1 MYLKKLG
8 TPFAYKKL
16 AIFLKDFKMT
26 INSANP
32 YQNLALSNPLQN
44 SQALNL
50 IKDKKGSNLE
60 ENENNLENL
69 NYIFNTTSYA
79 SEFGFRIDER
89 GFFEKDLNKIANIPG
104 SYNINIKSVR
114 NIAKELTRQDA
125 TLNYNKIDLPYLLN
139 SYYSSLKS
147 VNLEFSENDNANLS
161 RDMISKF
168 ATGFSTENG
177 EFLGKISR
185 IYNNQEELN
194 STLNKTLSLNTLM
207 LDNKITNFHF
217 DRALNNTSSNEIL
230 KPYLTKNAEVSK
242 SGLLMNFI
250 YHDIKTQNDNELN
263 FFMKPASLDLN
274 AHTNFQKILRGEMDI
289 KDYIKQQNEQK
300 MSFDLYLYVNGV
312 DKKTAS
318 QDKLSVFF
326 QQYVNY
332 QKDMDLREFAN
343 SSSIFQIY
351 IDENHSEFNS
361 LKEEYQ
367 SQNKDLEKL
376 DNANNMRSSSI
387 ENFLDRRQKQAN
399 LNKIL
404 NSYLSVLLLSLIHI

>member
-1 MYLKKLG
+1 
-8 TPFAYKKL
+8 
-16 AIFLKDFKMT
+16 MT

-79 SEFGFRIDER
+79 SEFSFRIDEK
-89 GFFEKDLNKIANIPG
+89 GFFEKDLNKIANIPE

-194 STLNKTLSLNTLM
+194 SALNKTLSLNTLM

-376 DNANNMRSSSI
+376 DNANNMRFSSI

-404 NSYLSVLLLSLIHI
+404 NSYLSVLL

>member
-1 MYLKKLG
+1 
-8 TPFAYKKL
+8 
-16 AIFLKDFKMT
+16 MT

-79 SEFGFRIDER
+79 SEFSFRIDEK
-89 GFFEKDLNKIANIPG
+89 GFFEKDLNKIANIPE

-114 NIAKELTRQDA
+114 NIAKELTKQDA

-194 STLNKTLSLNTLM
+194 SALNKTLSLNTLM

-250 YHDIKTQNDNELN
+250 YHDIKTQNDNEPN

-404 NSYLSVLLLSLIHI
+404 NSYLSVLL

>member
-1 MYLKKLG
+1 
-8 TPFAYKKL
+8 
-16 AIFLKDFKMT
+16 MT

-79 SEFGFRIDER
+79 SEFSFRIDEK
-89 GFFEKDLNKIANIPG
+89 GFFEKDLNKIANIPE

-147 VNLEFSENDNANLS
+147 VNLEFSENDNDNLS

-194 STLNKTLSLNTLM
+194 SALNKTLSLNTLM

-404 NSYLSVLLLSLIHI
+404 NSYLSVLL

>member
-1 MYLKKLG
+1 
-8 TPFAYKKL
+8 
-16 AIFLKDFKMT
+16 MT

-79 SEFGFRIDER
+79 SEFSFRIDEK
-89 GFFEKDLNKIANIPG
+89 GFFEKDLNKIANIPE

-139 SYYSSLKS
+139 SYYNSLKS

-194 STLNKTLSLNTLM
+194 SALNKTLSLNTLM

-399 LNKIL
+399 L
-404 NSYLSVLLLSLIHI
+404 

>member
-1 MYLKKLG
+1 
-8 TPFAYKKL
+8 
-16 AIFLKDFKMT
+16 MT

-79 SEFGFRIDER
+79 SEFSFRIDEK
-89 GFFEKDLNKIANIPG
+89 GFFEKDLNKIANIPE

-194 STLNKTLSLNTLM
+194 YALNKTLSLNTLM

-404 NSYLSVLLLSLIHI
+404 NSYLSVLL

>member
-1 MYLKKLG
+1 
-8 TPFAYKKL
+8 
-16 AIFLKDFKMT
+16 MT

-263 FFMKPASLDLN
+263 FFMKSASLDLN

-404 NSYLSVLLLSLIHI
+404 NSYLSVLL

>member
-1 MYLKKLG
+1 
-8 TPFAYKKL
+8 
-16 AIFLKDFKMT
+16 MT

-79 SEFGFRIDER
+79 SEFSFRIDEK
-89 GFFEKDLNKIANIPG
+89 GFFEKDLNKIANIPE

-194 STLNKTLSLNTLM
+194 SALNKTLSLNTLM

-332 QKDMDLREFAN
+332 QKYMDLREFAN

-404 NSYLSVLLLSLIHI
+404 NSYLSVLL

>member
-1 MYLKKLG
+1 
-8 TPFAYKKL
+8 
-16 AIFLKDFKMT
+16 MT

-79 SEFGFRIDER
+79 SEFSFRIDEK
-89 GFFEKDLNKIANIPG
+89 GFFEKDLNKIANIPE

-194 STLNKTLSLNTLM
+194 SALNKTLSLNTLM

-312 DKKTAS
+312 DKKTAP

-404 NSYLSVLLLSLIHI
+404 NSYLSVLL

>member
-1 MYLKKLG
+1 
-8 TPFAYKKL
+8 
-16 AIFLKDFKMT
+16 MT

-79 SEFGFRIDER
+79 SEFSFRVDEK
-89 GFFEKDLNKIANIPG
+89 GFFEKDLNKIANIPE

-194 STLNKTLSLNTLM
+194 SALNKTLSLNTLM

-404 NSYLSVLLLSLIHI
+404 NSYLSVLL

>member
-1 MYLKKLG
+1 
-8 TPFAYKKL
+8 
-16 AIFLKDFKMT
+16 MT

-79 SEFGFRIDER
+79 SEFSFRIDEK
-89 GFFEKDLNKIANIPG
+89 GFFEKDLNKIANIPE

-147 VNLEFSENDNANLS
+147 VNLEFRENDNANLS

-194 STLNKTLSLNTLM
+194 SALNKTLSLNTLM

-404 NSYLSVLLLSLIHI
+404 NSYLSVLL

>member
-1 MYLKKLG
+1 
-8 TPFAYKKL
+8 
-16 AIFLKDFKMT
+16 MT

-79 SEFGFRIDER
+79 SEFSFRIDEK
-89 GFFEKDLNKIANIPG
+89 GFFEKDLNKIANIPE

-194 STLNKTLSLNTLM
+194 SALNKTLSLNTLM

-404 NSYLSVLLLSLIHI
+404 NSYLSV

>member
-1 MYLKKLG
+1 
-8 TPFAYKKL
+8 
-16 AIFLKDFKMT
+16 MT

-79 SEFGFRIDER
+79 SEFSFRIDEK
-89 GFFEKDLNKIANIPG
+89 GFFEKDLNKIANIPE

-194 STLNKTLSLNTLM
+194 SALNKTLSLNTLM

-387 ENFLDRRQKQAN
+387 ENFLDRRQKQTN

-404 NSYLSVLLLSLIHI
+404 N

>member
-1 MYLKKLG
+1 
-8 TPFAYKKL
+8 
-16 AIFLKDFKMT
+16 MT

-79 SEFGFRIDER
+79 SEFSFRIDEK
-89 GFFEKDLNKIANIPG
+89 GFFEKDLNKIANIPE

-194 STLNKTLSLNTLM
+194 SALNKTLSLNTLM

-263 FFMKPASLDLN
+263 FFIKPASLDLN

-404 NSYLSVLLLSLIHI
+404 NSYLSVLL

>member
-1 MYLKKLG
+1 
-8 TPFAYKKL
+8 
-16 AIFLKDFKMT
+16 MT

-79 SEFGFRIDER
+79 SEFSFRIDEK
-89 GFFEKDLNKIANIPG
+89 GFFEKDLNKIANIPE

-194 STLNKTLSLNTLM
+194 SALNKTLSLNTLM

>member
-1 MYLKKLG
+1 
-8 TPFAYKKL
+8 
-16 AIFLKDFKMT
+16 MT

-79 SEFGFRIDER
+79 SEFSFRIDEK
-89 GFFEKDLNKIANIPG
+89 GFFEKDLNKIANIPE

-194 STLNKTLSLNTLM
+194 SALNKTLSLNTLM

-404 NSYLSVLLLSLIHI
+404 NSYLSVLL

>member
-89 GFFEKDLNKIANIPG
+89 GFFEKDLNKIANIPE

-404 NSYLSVLLLSLIHI
+404 NSYLSVLL

>member
-1 MYLKKLG
+1 
-8 TPFAYKKL
+8 
-16 AIFLKDFKMT
+16 MT

-79 SEFGFRIDER
+79 SEFSFRINEK
-89 GFFEKDLNKIANIPG
+89 GFFEKDLNKIANIPE

-194 STLNKTLSLNTLM
+194 SALNKTLSLNTLM

-404 NSYLSVLLLSLIHI
+404 NSYLSVLL

>member
-1 MYLKKLG
+1 
-8 TPFAYKKL
+8 
-16 AIFLKDFKMT
+16 MT

-79 SEFGFRIDER
+79 SEFSFRIDEK
-89 GFFEKDLNKIANIPG
+89 GFFEKDLNKIANIPE

-194 STLNKTLSLNTLM
+194 SALNKTLSLNTLM

-250 YHDIKTQNDNELN
+250 YHNIKTQNDNELN

-404 NSYLSVLLLSLIHI
+404 NSYLSVLL

>member
-1 MYLKKLG
+1 
-8 TPFAYKKL
+8 
-16 AIFLKDFKMT
+16 
-26 INSANP
+26 

-79 SEFGFRIDER
+79 SEFSFRIDEK
-89 GFFEKDLNKIANIPG
+89 GFFEKDLNKIANIPE

-194 STLNKTLSLNTLM
+194 SALNKTLSLNTLM

-404 NSYLSVLLLSLIHI
+404 NSYLSVLL

>member
-1 MYLKKLG
+1 
-8 TPFAYKKL
+8 
-16 AIFLKDFKMT
+16 MT

-79 SEFGFRIDER
+79 SEFSFRIDEK
-89 GFFEKDLNKIANIPG
+89 GFFEKDLNKIANIPE

-194 STLNKTLSLNTLM
+194 SALNKTLNLNTLM

-404 NSYLSVLLLSLIHI
+404 NSYLSVLL

>member
-1 MYLKKLG
+1 
-8 TPFAYKKL
+8 
-16 AIFLKDFKMT
+16 MT

-79 SEFGFRIDER
+79 SEFSFRIDEK
-89 GFFEKDLNKIANIPG
+89 GFFEKDLNKIANIPE

-194 STLNKTLSLNTLM
+194 SALNKTLSLNTLM

-250 YHDIKTQNDNELN
+250 YHNIKTQNDNELN

-404 NSYLSVLLLSLIHI
+404 NSYLSV

>member
-1 MYLKKLG
+1 
-8 TPFAYKKL
+8 
-16 AIFLKDFKMT
+16 MT

-274 AHTNFQKILRGEMDI
+274 AHTNFQKILREEMDI

-404 NSYLSVLLLSLIHI
+404 NSYLSVLL

>member
-1 MYLKKLG
+1 
-8 TPFAYKKL
+8 
-16 AIFLKDFKMT
+16 MT

-32 YQNLALSNPLQN
+32 YQNLTLSNPLQN

-79 SEFGFRIDER
+79 SEFSFRIDEK
-89 GFFEKDLNKIANIPG
+89 GFFEKDLNKIANIPE

-194 STLNKTLSLNTLM
+194 SALNKTLSLNTLM

-404 NSYLSVLLLSLIHI
+404 NSYLSVLL

>member
-1 MYLKKLG
+1 
-8 TPFAYKKL
+8 
-16 AIFLKDFKMT
+16 MT

-79 SEFGFRIDER
+79 SEFSFRIDEK
-89 GFFEKDLNKIANIPG
+89 GFFEKDLNKIANIPE

-194 STLNKTLSLNTLM
+194 SALNKTLSLNTLM

-263 FFMKPASLDLN
+263 FFTKPASLDLN

-404 NSYLSVLLLSLIHI
+404 NSYLSVLL

>member
-1 MYLKKLG
+1 
-8 TPFAYKKL
+8 
-16 AIFLKDFKMT
+16 MT

-32 YQNLALSNPLQN
+32 YQNLALSNPY

-79 SEFGFRIDER
+79 SEFSFRIDEK
-89 GFFEKDLNKIANIPG
+89 GFFEKDLNKIANIPE

-194 STLNKTLSLNTLM
+194 SALNKTLSLNTLM

-404 NSYLSVLLLSLIHI
+404 NSYLSVLL

>member
-1 MYLKKLG
+1 
-8 TPFAYKKL
+8 
-16 AIFLKDFKMT
+16 MT

-79 SEFGFRIDER
+79 SEFSFRIDEK
-89 GFFEKDLNKIANIPG
+89 GFFEKDLNKIANIPE

-147 VNLEFSENDNANLS
+147 VNLEFSENDNTNLS

-194 STLNKTLSLNTLM
+194 SALNKTLSLNTLM

-404 NSYLSVLLLSLIHI
+404 NSYLSVLL

>member
-1 MYLKKLG
+1 
-8 TPFAYKKL
+8 
-16 AIFLKDFKMT
+16 MT

-44 SQALNL
+44 SQALIL

-79 SEFGFRIDER
+79 SEFSFRIDEK
-89 GFFEKDLNKIANIPG
+89 GFFEKDLNKIANIPE

-194 STLNKTLSLNTLM
+194 SALNKTLSLNTLM

-404 NSYLSVLLLSLIHI
+404 NSYLSVLL

>member
-1 MYLKKLG
+1 
-8 TPFAYKKL
+8 
-16 AIFLKDFKMT
+16 MT

-79 SEFGFRIDER
+79 SEFSFRIDEK
-89 GFFEKDLNKIANIPG
+89 GFFEKDLNKIANIPE

-194 STLNKTLSLNTLM
+194 SALNKTLSLNTLM

-250 YHDIKTQNDNELN
+250 YHDTKTQNDNELN

-404 NSYLSVLLLSLIHI
+404 NSYLSVLL

>member
-1 MYLKKLG
+1 
-8 TPFAYKKL
+8 
-16 AIFLKDFKMT
+16 MT

-79 SEFGFRIDER
+79 SEFSFRIDEK
-89 GFFEKDLNKIANIPG
+89 GFFEKDLNKIANIPE

-168 ATGFSTENG
+168 VTGFSTENG

-194 STLNKTLSLNTLM
+194 SALNKTLSLNTLM

-387 ENFLDRRQKQAN
+387 ENFLDRRQKQVN

-404 NSYLSVLLLSLIHI
+404 NSYLSVLL

>member
-1 MYLKKLG
+1 
-8 TPFAYKKL
+8 
-16 AIFLKDFKMT
+16 MT

-79 SEFGFRIDER
+79 SEFSFRIDEK
-89 GFFEKDLNKIANIPG
+89 GFFEKDLNKIANIPE

-194 STLNKTLSLNTLM
+194 SALNKTLSLNTLM

-332 QKDMDLREFAN
+332 QKDMDLRKFAN

-404 NSYLSVLLLSLIHI
+404 NSYLSVLL

>member
-194 STLNKTLSLNTLM
+194 SALNKTLSLNTLM

-404 NSYLSVLLLSLIHI
+404 NSYLSVLL

>member
-1 MYLKKLG
+1 
-8 TPFAYKKL
+8 
-16 AIFLKDFKMT
+16 MT

-79 SEFGFRIDER
+79 SEFSFRIDEK
-89 GFFEKDLNKIANIPG
+89 GFFEKDLNKIANIPE

-194 STLNKTLSLNTLM
+194 SALNKTLSLNTLM

-217 DRALNNTSSNEIL
+217 DRALNNTSFNEIL

-404 NSYLSVLLLSLIHI
+404 NSYLSVLL

>member
-1 MYLKKLG
+1 
-8 TPFAYKKL
+8 
-16 AIFLKDFKMT
+16 MT

-79 SEFGFRIDER
+79 SEFSFRIDEK
-89 GFFEKDLNKIANIPG
+89 GFFEKDLNKIANIPE

-194 STLNKTLSLNTLM
+194 SALNKTLSLNTLM

-274 AHTNFQKILRGEMDI
+274 AHTNFQKILREEMDI

-404 NSYLSVLLLSLIHI
+404 NSYLSVLL